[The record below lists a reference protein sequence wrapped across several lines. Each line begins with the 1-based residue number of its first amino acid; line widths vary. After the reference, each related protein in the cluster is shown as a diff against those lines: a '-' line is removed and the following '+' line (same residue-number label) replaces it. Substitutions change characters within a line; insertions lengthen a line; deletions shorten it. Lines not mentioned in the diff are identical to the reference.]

1 MVFKHYFRLVLA
13 VLFILS
19 SVYFAFESLIPNVPK
34 KTELETSDFSVYKA
48 QEQLTAMTTLPHYS
62 GSDEIEKVR
71 ALLVEELLELG
82 FSVQIQDEIGQN
94 REGRS
99 TTRAQNIIAEMKGD
113 GNGDAILMMTH
124 YDSATHSS
132 YGASDAGSG
141 VVTILEGVRAFLASE
156 PAFQNDLII
165 LFTDAEEIGLLGAEA
180 FVEYYEDLDKIK
192 LALNFEARGSG
203 GRSYMFMETNGKNRK
218 LLDQF
223 TRAQVQKPVANSL
236 MYSIYKMLP
245 NDTDLTVIREKG
257 NIPGFNFA
265 FIGDHFDYHTSQD
278 IVSRLDVETLQHQG
292 DYLLNSL
299 VYFAN
304 ADLSDLESESD
315 DIYINI
321 PFIKLLTYPFSWSI
335 PLVVIAYFIFLV
347 LLFVGL
353 GQGKLTISG
362 IMKGFAPLLLS
373 VVLSLAF
380 CVVGWRLLLNIFPQ
394 YQDILH
400 GFTYNGYD
408 YIAGFMAVSASIC
421 LGVYQFY
428 IKKEDDANIAVAPI
442 FFWIFI
448 NIGFVIFLRGA
459 NFLIIPV
466 FFGLWSLQRM
476 LFKTKDNLSNFL
488 FLALLTI
495 PLIVIMS
502 PLVRMFPVGLG
513 LKMMGVSAVL
523 VVISIAIAI
532 PFFIKV
538 SKRKWIARL
547 AFVGGLFFFGK
558 AILNSEYTAD
568 QKKPNSL
575 NYVLDLNQDKAYWE
589 TYDRELDDYALQ
601 AMGDSPSKGTY
612 LGTTGSG
619 KYKTGITFHQNAERL
634 DIPFSEALYS
644 VDSLGQNILSLKP
657 NRLLTGY
664 KISANEPIDLRF
676 LEINGREIDLEGG
689 SKDLAKGSVLTTYQL
704 GNSKDSLVVVF
715 KTKNGLKPKLQV
727 LEFSHDL
734 QDNPWI
740 KLKERDSISMP
751 TPFVLNDAILVK
763 KNLE

>member
-1 MVFKHYFRLVLA
+1 MIFKQYFRLVLA

-19 SVYFAFESLIPNVPK
+19 TVYFAFESLIPNVPNQ
-34 KTELETSDFSVYKA
+34 TALENSDFSVYRA
-48 QEQLTAMTTLPHYS
+48 QNQLETLTTLPHYT

-82 FSVQIQDEIGQN
+82 FTVQIQDEIGQN
-94 REGRS
+94 RQGRS
-99 TTRAQNIIAEMKGD
+99 ATRAQNIIAELKGE

-124 YDSATHSS
+124 YDSAVHSS

-141 VVTILEGVRAFLASE
+141 VVTILESVRAFLASE
-156 PAFQNDLII
+156 PTFQNDLII

-218 LLDQF
+218 LLDHF
-223 TRAQVQKPVANSL
+223 TNAQVQKPVANSL

-278 IVSRLDVETLQHQG
+278 LVSRLDIETLQHQG
-292 DYLLNSL
+292 DYLFNSL

-304 ADLSDLESESD
+304 ADLSDFESESD

-321 PFIKLLTYPFSWSI
+321 PFLKLLTYPFSWSI

-347 LLFVGL
+347 LLFIGL

-362 IMKGFAPLLLS
+362 IMKGFSPLLLS

-380 CVVGWRLLLNIFPQ
+380 CLVGWRLLLNIFPQ

-428 IKKEDDANIAVAPI
+428 IKKENDANIVVAPI

-459 NFLIIPV
+459 NFLIVPV

-476 LFKTKDNLSNFL
+476 LFKTKDNLANF
-488 FLALLTI
+488 FYLAFLTI
-495 PLIVIMS
+495 PLILIVS

-513 LKMMGVSAVL
+513 LKMMGVSAVI
-523 VVISIAIAI
+523 VVISIGIAI
-532 PFFIKV
+532 PFFIKI
-538 SKRKWIARL
+538 SQRKWISRL
-547 AFVGGLFFFGK
+547 LFVLGVFFFGK
-558 AILNSEYTAD
+558 AILNSEYNSD

-589 TYDRELDDYALQ
+589 TYDRELDTYVAQ
-601 AMGDSPSKGTY
+601 AMGENPSKGTY

-619 KYKTGITFHQNAERL
+619 KYKTEITFHQSAERF
-634 DIPFSEALYS
+634 DIPFSKTLYS
-644 VDSLGQNILSLKP
+644 TDSLGNNMLSLHP

-664 KISANEPIDLRF
+664 KISANESTNLGF
-676 LEINGREIDLEGG
+676 LEINGREIELEGG
-689 SKDLAKGSVLTTYQL
+689 GKKLVKGSVLTNYQL
-704 GNSKDSLVVVF
+704 GNSQDSLVVVF
-715 KTKNGLKPKLQV
+715 KTKNGLKPKLQI
-727 LEFSHDL
+727 LEFSNDL

-763 KNLE
+763 KNIE